1 MATRRKT
8 ATKKPKQVDAL
19 TMPSVEDVE
28 AARAQ
33 SKVAEVRVDPGHVF
47 GLDYEKWVPYLVCAA
62 SDEATIAKSR
72 ARMTAKGW
80 IELPE
85 GPHSVSPP
93 YHLGAYVFVMPCSDF
108 ESQRQAR
115 QEKLA
120 NKH

>member
-47 GLDYEKWVPYLVCAA
+47 GLDYEKWVPYLVCG
-62 SDEATIAKSR
+62 KR
-72 ARMTAKGW
+72 
-80 IELPE
+80 
-85 GPHSVSPP
+85 
-93 YHLGAYVFVMPCSDF
+93 
-108 ESQRQAR
+108 
-115 QEKLA
+115 
-120 NKH
+120 